1 MRKLSSRFAS
11 LLKMYSLGG
20 LFCCSFSALLQK
32 IVDLPWSVQEEGRVR
47 RRLDSMLDWMR
58 TADATLSS
66 LDGVNGPK
74 RRVSVAVAE
83 KLLAQAD
90 DLKVRR
96 AGSDGLTRG
105 CGF

>member
-1 MRKLSSRFAS
+1 MRKLSSHFAN
-11 LLKMYSLGG
+11 LLKVCFLGG
-20 LFCCSFSALLQK
+20 LFCFSALLQK

-96 AGSDGLTRG
+96 AGSDGPTRG